1 MLRLNASY
9 SKKIPVGGEDYS
21 SQQYHASVEVE
32 LPDGL
37 EGERLRQR
45 IHDTFELVRDSVERE
60 LHGGQ
65 RGHAGPV
72 SAPKQPEGAKGERRE
87 RPASPK
93 QIQYLID
100 LAVRQKMT
108 MQELDAE
115 AQRVCGAGDIGSLS
129 RSQASG
135 LIDRLNGNSG
145 RERRA
150 A

>member
-9 SKKIPVGGEDYS
+9 SKKIPVDGEDYS

-37 EGERLRQR
+37 EGEQLRQR

-65 RGHAGPV
+65 RGHDAPV
-72 SAPKQPEGAKGERRE
+72 SAPNRQAGAKREGRE
-87 RPASPK
+87 RAASPK
-93 QIQYLID
+93 QIQYHID

-115 AQRVCGAGDIGSLS
+115 AQRACGAADIGSLS
-129 RSQASG
+129 RGQASG

>member
-9 SKKIPVGGEDYS
+9 SKKIPVDGEDYS
-21 SQQYHASVEVE
+21 SQSYHASVEVE

-37 EGERLRQR
+37 DGDRLSER

-60 LHGGQ
+60 LHGRPPQRSGTRTPAPAGGRGGRAGQ
-65 RGHAGPV
+65 G
-72 SAPKQPEGAKGERRE
+72 
-87 RPASPK
+87 ASPK
-93 QIQYLID
+93 QIQYLMD

-115 AQRVCGAGDIGSLS
+115 AQRVCGTGDIGSLS
-129 RSQASG
+129 RSQASE